1 MSSSF
6 QSTAFQS
13 SARPVDTFVA
23 EPSVLPKSDLMEL
36 AETLEAIN
44 PALQKYF
51 QQQREEMGE
60 KIRRKATS
68 DRIQLELDGGEVAK
82 LSNDIRKTQGD
93 DTARRIIGGS
103 RAYRKQFEKVGIQLE
118 AIKLGNKL
126 ENDYDTFQVDTGE
139 VDANGQPI
147 TKFLKEFESDSPE
160 VRNWRNDKLN
170 SAIQSL
176 QNKGVDPDAI
186 DEFFI
191 PTIQK
196 QLFEIDDYA
205 TEQNQEFKFTQLQ
218 NEIPSVMNEV
228 SQLFAKGKDEEGG
241 IVLTEFLN
249 NIYNAGVTGEDANKT
264 YKMIVEAAFDKA
276 RLLVDPNKP
285 LNLAVAAN
293 FADRILQSI
302 PYGNK
307 DLTSHPSYLDEAAD
321 FYEKHD
327 KILLSKLQTKPK
339 IDNELKKAK
348 VKQAWQSINN
358 MRPEKGI
365 MTMTD
370 REIEEYNLR
379 RQQRYN
385 EILNNPEFSSKEV
398 QDYAQ
403 SLGKSDNLELI
414 NIEIPALKNKIRKG
428 AFDGYDEILE
438 QEIAILENN
447 HATMDRDAIDA
458 FEKLKTF
465 AANSKGL
472 AEDIDESINNVM
484 TQVDRNLRT
493 GGALQNILLG
503 GASTTDFAKS
513 TKVRMKLQTVMTEYY
528 DNYIE
533 EKGRRPGSIERRNI
547 ERQYLIQILA
557 EESDQFTR
565 DEADKEFPP
574 IKVDGEGNVIS
585 GYDNPFRDTDPNVL
599 SNKTKTETT
608 GNTGD
613 GGSTGG
619 TGNDAGQ
626 YMEQGMFDNSGRR
639 GAGPGGGMNLNTE
652 TNRTYTV
659 KSGDTLETIANE
671 FGVELDDLVNI
682 NKIKDRN
689 FIRKG
694 QALTIPEPRVRFID
708 KYRDKPVPDFGG
720 LGKLIISGESA
731 GHGIYNAFN
740 RGGTDTAGKM
750 DITSKTIAE
759 MKKMQADGTVSAVGA
774 YQFTEGVLEEAREV
788 AGIAEDAIMTPA
800 VQDRLFWA
808 MLTGGKKRPDLTAYL
823 LGESDD
829 LDAAHEE
836 LALEFAV
843 IQGPDG
849 KGRYDKD
856 KSGNVARIK
865 PDLVRKALIKARE
878 EISKL

>member
-1 MSSSF
+1 MTSSI
-6 QSTAFQS
+6 QSTAGQS
-13 SARPVDTFVA
+13 FARPVRGEEYT
-23 EPSVLPKSDLMEL
+23 PRVLPKTGIESL
-36 AETLEAIN
+36 AETLVAVN
-44 PALQKYF
+44 PNIQKF
-51 QQQREEMGE
+51 LGDKLEDEVE
-60 KIRRKATS
+60 KQKKKDQRKATR
-68 DRIQLELDGGEVAK
+68 DRIQLELDGGDVAK
-82 LSNDIRKTQGD
+82 LSNKIRKVED
-93 DTARRIIGGS
+93 NDTARKIIGGS
-103 RAYRKQFEKVGIQLE
+103 RAYRQQFEKVGVQIE
-118 AIKLGNKL
+118 ALKLGNRL
-126 ENDYDTFQVDTGE
+126 ENDFDTFKVDTGKI
-139 VDANGQPI
+139 DANGQPI
-147 TKFLKEFESDSPE
+147 TKFLREFESDSPE
-160 VRNWRNDKLN
+160 VQNWRNNKLN
-170 SAIQSL
+170 GAIQSL
-176 QNKGVDPDAI
+176 QDKGVDPDAI

-191 PTIQK
+191 PAIQK
-196 QLFEIDDYA
+196 QLFKINDYA
-205 TEQNQEFKFTQLQ
+205 TEQNQEFKYSQLQ
-218 NEIPSVMNEV
+218 SEIPSLMNEV
-228 SQLFAKGKDEEGG
+228 SQLVAKGEDERAG

-249 NIYNAGVTGEDANKT
+249 NLYNAGITGDDANKT
-264 YKMIVEAAFDKA
+264 YKMIVKAAFDKSL
-276 RLLVDPNKP
+276 LLVDPKDD
-285 LNLAVAAN
+285 LKLAIADT
-293 FADRILQSI
+293 FADRILKAV
-302 PYGNK
+302 PYGNS
-307 DLTSHPSYLDEAAD
+307 DLRSHSSYLDEAANFHLKYD
-321 FYEKHD
+321 QVV
-327 KILLSKLQTKPK
+327 LAKLQNPEK
-339 IDNELKKAK
+339 INNAKNKAK
-348 VKQAWQSINN
+348 VKQGWQSINSMKRGEN
-358 MRPEKGI
+358 E
-365 MTMTD
+365 T
-370 REIEEYNLR
+370 IEDFNLKR
-379 RQQRYN
+379 KNKYY
-385 EILNNPEFSSKEV
+385 EILNNPEFSSKEL

-403 SLGKSDNLELI
+403 SLGESDNTELI

-428 AFDGYDEILE
+428 AFDGFDDILE
-438 QEIAILENN
+438 QEIATLENN
-447 HATMDRDAIDA
+447 HATMDDEAIDA
-458 FEKLKTF
+458 FTKLKVY
-465 AANSKGL
+465 AEEAPGL

-513 TKVRMKLQTVMTEYY
+513 TKIRMKLQTVMTKYY

-533 EKGRRPGSIERRNI
+533 EKGRRPSSIERRNI

-585 GYDNPFRDTDPNVL
+585 GYENPFRDTDPNVL

-608 GNTGD
+608 NNTG
-613 GGSTGG
+613 GEGSTGG
-619 TGNDAGQ
+619 TGGDAGQ
-626 YMEQGMFDNSGRR
+626 YMEPGMFDNSGRR

-659 KSGDTLETIANE
+659 KSGDTLETIANQ
-671 FGVELDDLVNI
+671 FGVELDDLVTV

-689 FIRKG
+689 FIREG
-694 QALTIPEPRVRFID
+694 QPLTIPEPRPKFID

-829 LDAAHEE
+829 LDAAHED

-856 KSGNVARIK
+856 KSGNLARIK
-865 PDLVRKALIKARE
+865 PNLVRKALIKARE

>member
-1 MSSSF
+1 MTSSI
-6 QSTAFQS
+6 QSTAGQS
-13 SARPVDTFVA
+13 FARPVRGEEYT
-23 EPSVLPKSDLMEL
+23 PRVLPKTGIESL
-36 AETLEAIN
+36 AETLVAVN
-44 PALQKYF
+44 PNIQKF
-51 QQQREEMGE
+51 LGDKLEDEVE
-60 KIRRKATS
+60 KQKKKDQRKATR
-68 DRIQLELDGGEVAK
+68 DRIQLELDGGDVAK
-82 LSNDIRKTQGD
+82 LSNKIRKVED
-93 DTARRIIGGS
+93 NDTARKIIGGS
-103 RAYRKQFEKVGIQLE
+103 RAYRQQFEKVGVQIE
-118 AIKLGNKL
+118 ALKLGNRL
-126 ENDYDTFQVDTGE
+126 ENDFDTFKVDTGKI
-139 VDANGQPI
+139 DANGQPI
-147 TKFLKEFESDSPE
+147 TKFLREFESDSPE
-160 VRNWRNDKLN
+160 VQNWRNNKLN
-170 SAIQSL
+170 GAIQSL
-176 QNKGVDPDAI
+176 QDKGVDPDAI

-191 PTIQK
+191 PAIQK
-196 QLFEIDDYA
+196 QLFKINDYA
-205 TEQNQEFKFTQLQ
+205 TEQNQEFKYSQLQ
-218 NEIPSVMNEV
+218 SEIPSLMNEV
-228 SQLFAKGKDEEGG
+228 SQLVAKGEDERAG

-249 NIYNAGVTGEDANKT
+249 NLYNAGITGDDANKT
-264 YKMIVEAAFDKA
+264 YTMIVKAAFDKSL
-276 RLLVDPNKP
+276 LLVDPKDD
-285 LNLAVAAN
+285 LKLAIADT
-293 FADRILQSI
+293 FADRILKAV
-302 PYGNK
+302 PYGNS
-307 DLTSHPSYLDEAAD
+307 DLRSHSSYLDEAANFHLKYD
-321 FYEKHD
+321 QVV
-327 KILLSKLQTKPK
+327 LAKLQNPEK
-339 IDNELKKAK
+339 INNAKNKAK
-348 VKQAWQSINN
+348 VKQGWQSINSMKRGEN
-358 MRPEKGI
+358 E
-365 MTMTD
+365 T
-370 REIEEYNLR
+370 IEDFNLKR
-379 RQQRYN
+379 KNKYY

-403 SLGKSDNLELI
+403 SLGESDNTELI

-428 AFDGYDEILE
+428 AFDGFDDILE
-438 QEIAILENN
+438 QEIATLENN
-447 HATMDRDAIDA
+447 HATMDDEAIDA
-458 FEKLKTF
+458 FTKLKVY
-465 AANSKGL
+465 AEEAPGL

-513 TKVRMKLQTVMTEYY
+513 TKIRMKLQTVMTKYY

-533 EKGRRPGSIERRNI
+533 EKGRRPSSIERRNI

-585 GYDNPFRDTDPNVL
+585 GYENPFRDTDPNVL

-608 GNTGD
+608 NNTG
-613 GGSTGG
+613 GEGSTGG
-619 TGNDAGQ
+619 TGGDAGQ
-626 YMEQGMFDNSGRR
+626 YMEPGMFDNSGRR

-659 KSGDTLETIANE
+659 KSGDTLETIANQ
-671 FGVELDDLVNI
+671 FGVELDDLVTV

-689 FIRKG
+689 FIREG
-694 QALTIPEPRVRFID
+694 QPLTIPEPRPKFID

-829 LDAAHEE
+829 LDAAHED

-856 KSGNVARIK
+856 KSGNLARIK
-865 PDLVRKALIKARE
+865 PNLVRKALIKARE

>member
-1 MSSSF
+1 MTNSF
-6 QSTAFQS
+6 QSTAFQPQAS
-13 SARPVDTFVA
+13 PVDTFVR
-23 EPSVLPKSDLMEL
+23 PVSVQPKSGAEEL
-36 AETLEAIN
+36 AKILASVN
-44 PALQKYF
+44 PVLQKF
-51 QQQREEMGE
+51 ISE
-60 KIRRKATS
+60 KVENENEKERRRATK

-82 LSNDIRKTQGD
+82 TSNKIRKTEGN
-93 DTARRIIGGS
+93 DTARKIIGGS
-103 RAYRKQFEKVGIQLE
+103 RAYRKQYEKVGVQLE
-118 AIKLGNKL
+118 ALKLGNRL
-126 ENDYDTFQVDTGE
+126 ENDFDTFKVDTGK
-139 VDANGQPI
+139 VDSNGQPI
-147 TKFLKEFESDSPE
+147 TKFLREFESNSPE
-160 VRNWRNDKLN
+160 VLNWRSDKLN
-170 SAIQSL
+170 GAIQAL
-176 QNKGVDPDAI
+176 EDRGVDPDAI

-205 TEQNQEFKFTQLQ
+205 TEQNQEFKYFQLQ
-218 NEIPSVMNEV
+218 GEIPSLMDEV
-228 SQLFAKGKDEEGG
+228 SQLVGKGKDEQAG

-249 NIYNAGVTGEDANKT
+249 NLYNAGITGEDANKT
-264 YKMIVEAAFDKA
+264 YTMIVEGAFDKA
-276 RLLVDPNKP
+276 LLLVDPNKP
-285 LNLAVAAN
+285 LNLAVADT
-293 FADRILQSI
+293 FADRILKAI
-302 PYGNK
+302 PYGNS
-307 DLTSHPSYLDEAAD
+307 DLRSHSSYLDEAANFHLKYD
-321 FYEKHD
+321 KVVLAKLENPEKINNA
-327 KILLSKLQTKPK
+327 K
-339 IDNELKKAK
+339 NKAK
-348 VKQAWQSINN
+348 VKQGWQSINSMKRGEN
-358 MRPEKGI
+358 E
-365 MTMTD
+365 T
-370 REIEEYNLR
+370 IEDFNLKR
-379 RQQRYN
+379 KNKYN

-403 SLGKSDNLELI
+403 SLGESDNTELI

-428 AFDGYDEILE
+428 AFDGFDDILE

-447 HATMDRDAIDA
+447 HATMDDEAIDA
-458 FEKLKTF
+458 FDNLKLY
-465 AANSKGL
+465 AENSPGL

-493 GGALQNILLG
+493 GGGIQSLLIG
-503 GASTTDFAKS
+503 GASVTDFAKS
-513 TKVRMKLQTVMTEYY
+513 TRVRMKLQTAMTEYY
-528 DNYIE
+528 ENYIE
-533 EKGRRPGSIERRNI
+533 EKGKRPNSLERRNI

-574 IKVDGEGNVIS
+574 MKVDDEGNVIS
-585 GYDNPFRDTDPNVL
+585 GYNNPFRDTDPNVL

-608 GNTGD
+608 GNTG
-613 GGSTGG
+613 GEGSTGG
-619 TGNDAGQ
+619 TSNDTGQ
-626 YMEQGMFDNSGRR
+626 YMEPGIFDSTRRR
-639 GAGPGGGMNLNTE
+639 GDGFGGGMNPE
-652 TNRTYTV
+652 RYIV
-659 KSGDTLETIANE
+659 KLGDTLETIAND
-671 FGVELDDLVNI
+671 FGVELDDLVTV

-689 FIRKG
+689 FIREG
-694 QALTIPEPRVRFID
+694 QPLTIPEPRPKFID
-708 KYRDKPVPDFGG
+708 KYRDKPVPDFGE

-759 MKKMQADGTVSAVGA
+759 MKKMQGDGTVSAVGA

-829 LDAAHEE
+829 LDAAHED

-856 KSGNVARIK
+856 KSGNLARIK

-878 EISKL
+878 EISKF

>member
-1 MSSSF
+1 MTSSI
-6 QSTAFQS
+6 QSTAGQS
-13 SARPVDTFVA
+13 FARPVRGEEYT
-23 EPSVLPKSDLMEL
+23 PRVLPKTGIESL
-36 AETLEAIN
+36 AETLVAVN
-44 PALQKYF
+44 PNIQKF
-51 QQQREEMGE
+51 LGDKLEDEVE
-60 KIRRKATS
+60 KQKKKDQRKATR
-68 DRIQLELDGGEVAK
+68 DRIQLELDGGDVAK
-82 LSNDIRKTQGD
+82 LSNKIRKVED
-93 DTARRIIGGS
+93 NDTARKIIGGS
-103 RAYRKQFEKVGIQLE
+103 RAYRQQFEKVGVQIE
-118 AIKLGNKL
+118 ALKLGNRL
-126 ENDYDTFQVDTGE
+126 ENDFDTFKVDTGKI
-139 VDANGQPI
+139 DANGQPI
-147 TKFLKEFESDSPE
+147 TKFLREFESDSPE
-160 VRNWRNDKLN
+160 VQNWRNNKLN
-170 SAIQSL
+170 GAIQSL
-176 QNKGVDPDAI
+176 QDKGVDPDAI

-191 PTIQK
+191 PAIQK
-196 QLFEIDDYA
+196 QLFKINDYA
-205 TEQNQEFKFTQLQ
+205 TEQNQEFKYSQLQ
-218 NEIPSVMNEV
+218 SEIPSLMNEV
-228 SQLFAKGKDEEGG
+228 SQLVAKGEDERAG

-249 NIYNAGVTGEDANKT
+249 NLYNAGITGDDANKT
-264 YKMIVEAAFDKA
+264 YTMIVKAAFDKSL
-276 RLLVDPNKP
+276 LLVDPKDD
-285 LNLAVAAN
+285 LKLAIADT
-293 FADRILQSI
+293 FADRILKAV
-302 PYGNK
+302 PYGNS
-307 DLTSHPSYLDEAAD
+307 DLRSHSSYLDEAANFHLKYD
-321 FYEKHD
+321 QVV
-327 KILLSKLQTKPK
+327 LAKLQNPEK
-339 IDNELKKAK
+339 INNAKNKAK
-348 VKQAWQSINN
+348 VKQGWQSINSMKRGEN
-358 MRPEKGI
+358 E
-365 MTMTD
+365 T
-370 REIEEYNLR
+370 IEDFNLKR
-379 RQQRYN
+379 KNKYY
-385 EILNNPEFSSKEV
+385 EILNNPEFSSKEL

-403 SLGKSDNLELI
+403 SLGESDNTELI

-428 AFDGYDEILE
+428 AFDGFDDILE
-438 QEIAILENN
+438 QEIATLENN
-447 HATMDRDAIDA
+447 HATMDDEAIDA
-458 FEKLKTF
+458 FTKLKVY
-465 AANSKGL
+465 AEEAPGL

-513 TKVRMKLQTVMTEYY
+513 TKIRMKLQTVMTKYY

-533 EKGRRPGSIERRNI
+533 EKGRRPSSIERRNI

-585 GYDNPFRDTDPNVL
+585 GYENPFRDTDPNVL

-608 GNTGD
+608 NNTG
-613 GGSTGG
+613 GEGSTGG
-619 TGNDAGQ
+619 TGGDAGQ
-626 YMEQGMFDNSGRR
+626 YMEPGMFDNSGRR

-652 TNRTYTV
+652 TNKTYTV
-659 KSGDTLETIANE
+659 KSGDTLETIAND
-671 FGVELDDLVNI
+671 FGVELDDLVTV

-689 FIRKG
+689 FIREG
-694 QALTIPEPRVRFID
+694 QPLTIPEPRPKFID

-829 LDAAHEE
+829 LDAAHED

-856 KSGNVARIK
+856 KSGNLARIK
-865 PDLVRKALIKARE
+865 PNLVRKALIKARE

>member
-1 MSSSF
+1 MTSSI
-6 QSTAFQS
+6 QSTAGQS
-13 SARPVDTFVA
+13 FARPVRGEEYT
-23 EPSVLPKSDLMEL
+23 PRVLPKTGIESL
-36 AETLEAIN
+36 AETLVAVN
-44 PALQKYF
+44 PNIQKF
-51 QQQREEMGE
+51 LGDKLEDEVE
-60 KIRRKATS
+60 KQKKKDQRKATR
-68 DRIQLELDGGEVAK
+68 DRIQLELDGGDVAK
-82 LSNDIRKTQGD
+82 LSNKIRKVED
-93 DTARRIIGGS
+93 NDTARKIIGGS
-103 RAYRKQFEKVGIQLE
+103 RAYRQQFEKVGVQIE
-118 AIKLGNKL
+118 ALKLGNRL
-126 ENDYDTFQVDTGE
+126 ENDFDTFKVDTGKI
-139 VDANGQPI
+139 DANGQPI
-147 TKFLKEFESDSPE
+147 TKFLREFESDSPE
-160 VRNWRNDKLN
+160 VQNWRNNKLN
-170 SAIQSL
+170 GAIQSL
-176 QNKGVDPDAI
+176 QDKGVDPDAI

-191 PTIQK
+191 PAIQK
-196 QLFEIDDYA
+196 QLFKINDYA
-205 TEQNQEFKFTQLQ
+205 TEQNQEFKYSQLQ
-218 NEIPSVMNEV
+218 SEIPSLMNEV
-228 SQLFAKGKDEEGG
+228 SQLVAKGEDERAG

-249 NIYNAGVTGEDANKT
+249 NLYNAGITGDDANKT
-264 YKMIVEAAFDKA
+264 YTMIVKAAFDKSL
-276 RLLVDPNKP
+276 LLVDPKDD
-285 LNLAVAAN
+285 LKLAIADT
-293 FADRILQSI
+293 FADRILKAV
-302 PYGNK
+302 PYGNS
-307 DLTSHPSYLDEAAD
+307 DLRSHSSYLDEAANFHLKYD
-321 FYEKHD
+321 QVV
-327 KILLSKLQTKPK
+327 LAKLQNPEK
-339 IDNELKKAK
+339 INNAKNKAK
-348 VKQAWQSINN
+348 VKQGWQSINSMKRGEN
-358 MRPEKGI
+358 E
-365 MTMTD
+365 T
-370 REIEEYNLR
+370 IEDFNLKR
-379 RQQRYN
+379 KNKYY
-385 EILNNPEFSSKEV
+385 EILNNPEFSSKEL

-403 SLGKSDNLELI
+403 SLGESDNTELI

-428 AFDGYDEILE
+428 AFDGFDDILE
-438 QEIAILENN
+438 QEIATLENN
-447 HATMDRDAIDA
+447 HATMDDEAIDA
-458 FEKLKTF
+458 FTKLKVY
-465 AANSKGL
+465 AEEAPGL

-513 TKVRMKLQTVMTEYY
+513 TKIRMKLQTVMTKYY

-533 EKGRRPGSIERRNI
+533 EKGRRPSSIERRNI

-585 GYDNPFRDTDPNVL
+585 GYENPFRDTDPNVL

-608 GNTGD
+608 NNTG
-613 GGSTGG
+613 GEGSTGG
-619 TGNDAGQ
+619 TGGDAGQ
-626 YMEQGMFDNSGRR
+626 YMEPGMFDNSGRR

-659 KSGDTLETIANE
+659 KSGDTLETIANQ
-671 FGVELDDLVNI
+671 FGVELDDLVTV

-689 FIRKG
+689 FIREG
-694 QALTIPEPRVRFID
+694 QPLTIPEPRPKFID

-731 GHGIYNAFN
+731 GHGVYNAFN

-829 LDAAHEE
+829 LDAAHED

-856 KSGNVARIK
+856 KSGNLARIK
-865 PDLVRKALIKARE
+865 PNLVRKALIKARE

>member
-1 MSSSF
+1 MTSSI
-6 QSTAFQS
+6 QSTAGQS
-13 SARPVDTFVA
+13 FARPVRGEEYT
-23 EPSVLPKSDLMEL
+23 PRVLPKTGIESL
-36 AETLEAIN
+36 AETLVAVN
-44 PALQKYF
+44 PNIQKF
-51 QQQREEMGE
+51 LGDKLEDEVE
-60 KIRRKATS
+60 KQKKKDQRKATR
-68 DRIQLELDGGEVAK
+68 DRIQLELDGGDVAK
-82 LSNDIRKTQGD
+82 LSNKIRKVED
-93 DTARRIIGGS
+93 NDTARKIIGGS
-103 RAYRKQFEKVGIQLE
+103 RAYRQQFEKVGVQIE
-118 AIKLGNKL
+118 ALKLGNRL
-126 ENDYDTFQVDTGE
+126 ENDFDTFKVDTGKI
-139 VDANGQPI
+139 DANGQPI
-147 TKFLKEFESDSPE
+147 TKFLREFESDSPE
-160 VRNWRNDKLN
+160 VQNWRNNKLN
-170 SAIQSL
+170 GAIQSL
-176 QNKGVDPDAI
+176 QDKGVDPDAI

-191 PTIQK
+191 PAIQK
-196 QLFEIDDYA
+196 QLFKINDYA
-205 TEQNQEFKFTQLQ
+205 TEQNQEFKYSQLQ
-218 NEIPSVMNEV
+218 SEIPSLMNEV
-228 SQLFAKGKDEEGG
+228 SQLVGKGKDEQAG

-249 NIYNAGVTGEDANKT
+249 NLYNAGITGDDANKT
-264 YKMIVEAAFDKA
+264 YTMIVKAAFDKSL
-276 RLLVDPNKP
+276 LLVDPKDD
-285 LNLAVAAN
+285 LKLAIADT
-293 FADRILQSI
+293 FADRILKAV
-302 PYGNK
+302 PYGNS
-307 DLTSHPSYLDEAAD
+307 DLRSHSSYLDEAANFHLKYD
-321 FYEKHD
+321 QVV
-327 KILLSKLQTKPK
+327 LAKLQNPEK
-339 IDNELKKAK
+339 INNAKNKAK
-348 VKQAWQSINN
+348 VKQGWQSINSMKRGEN
-358 MRPEKGI
+358 E
-365 MTMTD
+365 T
-370 REIEEYNLR
+370 IEDFNLKR
-379 RQQRYN
+379 KNKYY
-385 EILNNPEFSSKEV
+385 EILNNPEFSSKEL

-403 SLGKSDNLELI
+403 SLGESDNTELI

-428 AFDGYDEILE
+428 AFDGFDDILE
-438 QEIAILENN
+438 QEIATLENN
-447 HATMDRDAIDA
+447 HATMDDEAIDA
-458 FEKLKTF
+458 FTKLKVY
-465 AANSKGL
+465 AEEAPGL

-513 TKVRMKLQTVMTEYY
+513 TKIRMKLQTVMTKYY

-533 EKGRRPGSIERRNI
+533 EKGRRPSSIERRNI

-585 GYDNPFRDTDPNVL
+585 GYENPFRDTDPNVL

-608 GNTGD
+608 NNTG
-613 GGSTGG
+613 GEGSTGG
-619 TGNDAGQ
+619 TGGDAGQ
-626 YMEQGMFDNSGRR
+626 YMEPGMFDNSGRR

-659 KSGDTLETIANE
+659 KSGDTLETIANQ
-671 FGVELDDLVNI
+671 FGVELDDLVTV

-689 FIRKG
+689 FIREG
-694 QALTIPEPRVRFID
+694 QPLTIPEPRPKFID

-829 LDAAHEE
+829 LDAAHED

-856 KSGNVARIK
+856 KSGNLARIK
-865 PDLVRKALIKARE
+865 PNLVRKALIKARE

>member
-1 MSSSF
+1 MTSSI
-6 QSTAFQS
+6 QSTAGQS
-13 SARPVDTFVA
+13 FARPVRGEEYT
-23 EPSVLPKSDLMEL
+23 PRVLPKTGIESL
-36 AETLEAIN
+36 AETLVAVN
-44 PALQKYF
+44 PNIQKF
-51 QQQREEMGE
+51 LGDKLEDEVE
-60 KIRRKATS
+60 KQKKKDQRKATR
-68 DRIQLELDGGEVAK
+68 DRIQLELDGGDVAK
-82 LSNDIRKTQGD
+82 LSNKIRKVED
-93 DTARRIIGGS
+93 NDTARKIIGGS
-103 RAYRKQFEKVGIQLE
+103 RAYRQQFEKVGVQIE
-118 AIKLGNKL
+118 ALKLGNRL
-126 ENDYDTFQVDTGE
+126 ENDFDTFKVDTGKI
-139 VDANGQPI
+139 DANGQPI
-147 TKFLKEFESDSPE
+147 TKFLREFESDSPE
-160 VRNWRNDKLN
+160 VQNWRNNKLN
-170 SAIQSL
+170 GAIQSL
-176 QNKGVDPDAI
+176 QDKGVDPDAI

-191 PTIQK
+191 PAIQK
-196 QLFEIDDYA
+196 QLFKINDYA
-205 TEQNQEFKFTQLQ
+205 TEQNQEFKYSQLQ
-218 NEIPSVMNEV
+218 SEIPSLMNEV
-228 SQLFAKGKDEEGG
+228 SQLVAKGEDERAG

-249 NIYNAGVTGEDANKT
+249 NLYNAGITGDDANKT
-264 YKMIVEAAFDKA
+264 YTMIVKAAFDKSL
-276 RLLVDPNKP
+276 LLVDPKDD
-285 LNLAVAAN
+285 LKLAIADT
-293 FADRILQSI
+293 FADRILKAV
-302 PYGNK
+302 PYGNS
-307 DLTSHPSYLDEAAD
+307 DLRSHSSYLDEAANFHLKYD
-321 FYEKHD
+321 QVV
-327 KILLSKLQTKPK
+327 LAKLQNPEK
-339 IDNELKKAK
+339 INNAKNKAK
-348 VKQAWQSINN
+348 VKQGWQSINSMKRGEN
-358 MRPEKGI
+358 E
-365 MTMTD
+365 T
-370 REIEEYNLR
+370 IEDFNLKR
-379 RQQRYN
+379 KNKYY
-385 EILNNPEFSSKEV
+385 EILNNPEFSSKEL

-403 SLGKSDNLELI
+403 SLGESDNTELI

-428 AFDGYDEILE
+428 AFDGFDDILE
-438 QEIAILENN
+438 QEIATLENN
-447 HATMDRDAIDA
+447 HATMDDEAIDA
-458 FEKLKTF
+458 FTKLKVY
-465 AANSKGL
+465 AEEAPGL

-513 TKVRMKLQTVMTEYY
+513 TKIRMKLQTVMTKYY

-533 EKGRRPGSIERRNI
+533 EKGRRPSSIERRNI

-585 GYDNPFRDTDPNVL
+585 GYENPFRDTDPNVL

-608 GNTGD
+608 NNTG
-613 GGSTGG
+613 GEGSTGG
-619 TGNDAGQ
+619 TGGDAGQ
-626 YMEQGMFDNSGRR
+626 YMEPGMFDNSGRR

-659 KSGDTLETIANE
+659 KSGDTLETIANQ
-671 FGVELDDLVNI
+671 FGVELDDLVTV

-689 FIRKG
+689 FIREG
-694 QALTIPEPRVRFID
+694 QPLTIPEPRPKFID

-829 LDAAHEE
+829 LDAAHED

-856 KSGNVARIK
+856 KSGNLARIK
-865 PDLVRKALIKARE
+865 PNLVRKALIKARE

>member
-1 MSSSF
+1 MTSSF

-13 SARPVDTFVA
+13 SARPVDTFVR

-36 AETLEAIN
+36 AETLQAIN

-51 QQQREEMGE
+51 QQKREDMGE

-118 AIKLGNKL
+118 ATKLGNKL

-160 VRNWRNDKLN
+160 VQNWRNDKLN

-191 PTIQK
+191 PSIQK
-196 QLFEIDDYA
+196 QLFEINDYA

-218 NEIPSVMNEV
+218 SEIPTVMDEV

-241 IVLTEFLN
+241 VVITEFLN

-264 YKMIVEAAFDKA
+264 NTMIVKAAFDKA
-276 RLLVDPNKP
+276 KLLIDPNKP

-321 FYEKHD
+321 FYEKYD

-365 MTMTD
+365 MTMTE

-447 HATMDRDAIDA
+447 HATMDRDAINA

-465 AANSKGL
+465 AATSKGL

-493 GGALQNILLG
+493 GGGIQNLLLG

-533 EKGRRPGSIERRNI
+533 EKGRRPSSIERRNI

-585 GYDNPFRDTDPNVL
+585 GYKNPFRDTDPNVL

-619 TGNDAGQ
+619 TGNDADR
-626 YMEQGMFDNSGRR
+626 YMEPGAFDRR
-639 GAGPGGGMNLNTE
+639 GSGPGGGMNLNTE

-671 FGVELDDLVNI
+671 FGVELDDLVTV

-689 FIRKG
+689 FIREG
-694 QALTIPEPRVRFID
+694 QPLTIPAPRPRFID
-708 KYRDKPVPDFGG
+708 KYKDKPVPDFGG
-720 LGKLIISGESA
+720 LAKLIISGESA

-759 MKKMQADGTVSAVGA
+759 MKKMQADGTVNAVGA
-774 YQFTEGVLEEAREV
+774 YQFTKGVLEEAREV

-829 LDAAHEE
+829 LDAAHED

-856 KSGNVARIK
+856 KSGNLARIK
-865 PDLVRKALIKARE
+865 PDLVRKALIKARK

>member
-1 MSSSF
+1 MTNSF
-6 QSTAFQS
+6 QSTAFQPQAS
-13 SARPVDTFVA
+13 PVDTFVQ
-23 EPSVLPKSDLMEL
+23 PVSVQPKSGAEEL
-36 AETLEAIN
+36 ANILASVN
-44 PALQKYF
+44 PVLQKF
-51 QQQREEMGE
+51 ISE
-60 KIRRKATS
+60 KVENENEKERRRATK

-82 LSNDIRKTQGD
+82 TSNKIRKTEGN
-93 DTARRIIGGS
+93 DTARKIIGGS
-103 RAYRKQFEKVGIQLE
+103 RAYRKQYEKVGVQLE
-118 AIKLGNKL
+118 ALKLGNRL
-126 ENDYDTFQVDTGE
+126 ENDFDTFKVDTGK
-139 VDANGQPI
+139 VDSNGQPI
-147 TKFLKEFESDSPE
+147 TKFLREFESNSPE
-160 VRNWRNDKLN
+160 VLNWRSDKLN
-170 SAIQSL
+170 GAIQAL
-176 QNKGVDPDAI
+176 EDRGVDPDAI

-205 TEQNQEFKFTQLQ
+205 TEQNQEFKYSQLQ
-218 NEIPSVMNEV
+218 SEIPSLMDEV
-228 SQLFAKGKDEEGG
+228 SQLVGKGKDEQAG

-249 NIYNAGVTGEDANKT
+249 NLYNAGITGDDANKT
-264 YKMIVEAAFDKA
+264 YTMIVKAAFDKSL
-276 RLLVDPNKP
+276 LLVDPKDD
-285 LNLAVAAN
+285 LKLAIADT
-293 FADRILQSI
+293 FADRILKGV
-302 PYGNK
+302 PYGNS
-307 DLTSHPSYLDEAAD
+307 DLRSHSSYLDEAANFHLKYD
-321 FYEKHD
+321 QVV
-327 KILLSKLQTKPK
+327 LAKLQNPEK
-339 IDNELKKAK
+339 INNAKNKAK
-348 VKQAWQSINN
+348 VKQGWQSINN
-358 MRPEKGI
+358 MKRGENE
-365 MTMTD
+365 T
-370 REIEEYNLR
+370 IEDFNLKR
-379 RQQRYN
+379 KNKYN

-403 SLGKSDNLELI
+403 SLGESDNTELI

-428 AFDGYDEILE
+428 AFDGFDDILE

-447 HATMDRDAIDA
+447 HATMDDEAIDA
-458 FEKLKTF
+458 FDKLKTF
-465 AANSKGL
+465 AATSKGL

-513 TKVRMKLQTVMTEYY
+513 TKIRMKLQTVMTEYY

-533 EKGRRPGSIERRNI
+533 EKGRRPSSIERRNI

-585 GYDNPFRDTDPNVL
+585 GYENPFRDTDPNVL

-608 GNTGD
+608 NNTG
-613 GGSTGG
+613 GEGSTGG
-619 TGNDAGQ
+619 DAGQ
-626 YMEQGMFDNSGRR
+626 YMEPGMFDNSGRR

-659 KSGDTLETIANE
+659 KSGDTLETIANQ
-671 FGVELDDLVNI
+671 FGVELDDLVTV

-689 FIRKG
+689 FIREG
-694 QALTIPEPRVRFID
+694 QPLTIPAPRPKFID

-829 LDAAHEE
+829 LDAAHED

>member
-1 MSSSF
+1 MTSSI
-6 QSTAFQS
+6 QSTAGQS
-13 SARPVDTFVA
+13 FARPVRGEEYT
-23 EPSVLPKSDLMEL
+23 PRVLPKTGIESL
-36 AETLEAIN
+36 AETLVAVN
-44 PALQKYF
+44 PNIQKF
-51 QQQREEMGE
+51 LGDKLEDEVE
-60 KIRRKATS
+60 KQKKKDQRKATR
-68 DRIQLELDGGEVAK
+68 DRIQLELDGGDVAK
-82 LSNDIRKTQGD
+82 LSNKIRKVED
-93 DTARRIIGGS
+93 NDTARKIIGGS
-103 RAYRKQFEKVGIQLE
+103 RAYRQQFEKVGVQIE
-118 AIKLGNKL
+118 ALKLGNRL
-126 ENDYDTFQVDTGE
+126 ENDFDTFKVDTGKI
-139 VDANGQPI
+139 DANGQPI
-147 TKFLKEFESDSPE
+147 TKFLREFESDSPE
-160 VRNWRNDKLN
+160 VQNWRNNKLN
-170 SAIQSL
+170 GAIQSL
-176 QNKGVDPDAI
+176 QDKGVDPDAI

-191 PTIQK
+191 PAIQK
-196 QLFEIDDYA
+196 QLFKINDYA
-205 TEQNQEFKFTQLQ
+205 TEQNQEFKYSQLQ
-218 NEIPSVMNEV
+218 SEIPSLMNEV
-228 SQLFAKGKDEEGG
+228 SQLVAKGEDERAG

-249 NIYNAGVTGEDANKT
+249 NLYNAGITGDDANKT
-264 YKMIVEAAFDKA
+264 YTMIVKAAFDKSL
-276 RLLVDPNKP
+276 LLVDPKDD
-285 LNLAVAAN
+285 LKLAIADT
-293 FADRILQSI
+293 FADRILKAV
-302 PYGNK
+302 PYGNS
-307 DLTSHPSYLDEAAD
+307 DLRSHSSYLDEAANFHLKYD
-321 FYEKHD
+321 QVV
-327 KILLSKLQTKPK
+327 LAKLQNPEK
-339 IDNELKKAK
+339 INNAKNKAK
-348 VKQAWQSINN
+348 VKQGWQSINSMKRGEN
-358 MRPEKGI
+358 E
-365 MTMTD
+365 T
-370 REIEEYNLR
+370 IEDFNLKR
-379 RQQRYN
+379 KNKYY
-385 EILNNPEFSSKEV
+385 EILNNPEFSSKEL

-403 SLGKSDNLELI
+403 SLGESDNTELI

-428 AFDGYDEILE
+428 AFDGFDDILE
-438 QEIAILENN
+438 QEIATLENN
-447 HATMDRDAIDA
+447 HATMDDEAIDA
-458 FEKLKTF
+458 FTKLKVY
-465 AANSKGL
+465 AEEAPGL

-513 TKVRMKLQTVMTEYY
+513 TKIRMKLQTVMTKYY

-533 EKGRRPGSIERRNI
+533 EKGRRPSSIERRNI

-585 GYDNPFRDTDPNVL
+585 GYENPFRDTDPNVL

-608 GNTGD
+608 NNTG
-613 GGSTGG
+613 GEGSTGG
-619 TGNDAGQ
+619 TGGDAGQ
-626 YMEQGMFDNSGRR
+626 YMEPGMFDNSGRR

-659 KSGDTLETIANE
+659 KSGDTLETIANQ
-671 FGVELDDLVNI
+671 FGVELDDLVTV

-689 FIRKG
+689 FIREG
-694 QALTIPEPRVRFID
+694 QPLTIPEPRPKFID

-774 YQFTEGVLEEAREV
+774 YQFTEGVLEEARQV

-829 LDAAHEE
+829 LDAAHED

-856 KSGNVARIK
+856 KSGNLARIK
-865 PDLVRKALIKARE
+865 PNLVRKALIKARE

>member
-1 MSSSF
+1 MTSSY

-13 SARPVDTFVA
+13 SARPVDTFVRP
-23 EPSVLPKSDLMEL
+23 PSVQPKTGIESL
-36 AETLEAIN
+36 AETLAAVN
-44 PALQKYF
+44 PNLQKF
-51 QQQREEMGE
+51 LGDKLEDEVE
-60 KIRRKATS
+60 KQKKKDQRKATR
-68 DRIQLELDGGEVAK
+68 DRIQLELDGGDVAK
-82 LSNDIRKTQGD
+82 LSNKIRKVED
-93 DTARRIIGGS
+93 NDTARQIIGGS
-103 RAYRKQFEKVGIQLE
+103 RAYRQQFEKVGVQIE
-118 AIKLGNKL
+118 ALKLGNRL
-126 ENDYDTFQVDTGE
+126 ENDFDTFKVDTGRI
-139 VDANGQPI
+139 DGNGQPI
-147 TKFLKEFESDSPE
+147 TKFLKEFESNSPE
-160 VRNWRNDKLN
+160 VQNWRNDKLN
-170 SAIQSL
+170 GAIQSL
-176 QNKGVDPDAI
+176 QDKGVDPDAI

-191 PTIQK
+191 PAIQK
-196 QLFEIDDYA
+196 QLFKINDYA

-218 NEIPSVMNEV
+218 SEIPTVMNEV
-228 SQLFAKGKDEEGG
+228 SQLFAKGRDAEGG
-241 IVLTEFLN
+241 EVLTEFLN

-264 YKMIVEAAFDKA
+264 YTMIVKAAFDKSL
-276 RLLVDPNKP
+276 LLVDPKDD
-285 LNLAVAAN
+285 LKLAIADT
-293 FADRILQSI
+293 FADRILKAV
-302 PYGNK
+302 PYGNS
-307 DLTSHPSYLDEAAD
+307 DLRSHSSYLDEAANFHLKYD
-321 FYEKHD
+321 QVV
-327 KILLSKLQTKPK
+327 LAKLQNPEK
-339 IDNELKKAK
+339 INNAKNKAK

-365 MTMTD
+365 MTMTE
-370 REIEEYNLR
+370 REIEEYNLQ

-403 SLGKSDNLELI
+403 SLGESDNTELI

-465 AANSKGL
+465 AATSKGL
-472 AEDIDESINNVM
+472 AEDIDKSLRNIM
-484 TQVDRNLRT
+484 TEIDRNLGTKDGFLT
-493 GGALQNILLG
+493 GGAPK
-503 GASTTDFAKS
+503 DFAKS
-513 TKVRMKLQTVMTEYY
+513 TRIRFEMQTQLTEYY
-528 DNYIE
+528 QDFIE
-533 EKGRRPGSIERRNI
+533 TKGRRPNSLERQNI
-547 ERQYLIQILA
+547 ERQYLLQMSAKENIGGITQ
-557 EESDQFTR
+557 DF
-565 DEADKEFPP
+565 ADKMFKPAVLDE
-574 IKVDGEGNVIS
+574 EGNIKS
-585 GYDNPFRDTDPNVL
+585 GYLNPFLKEENLTPPD
-599 SNKTKTETT
+599 
-608 GNTGD
+608 NTG
-613 GGSTGG
+613 GGELTGG
-619 TGNDAGQ
+619 TGSDAGQ
-626 YMEQGMFDNSGRR
+626 YMAPGMFDRR
-639 GAGPGGGMNLNTE
+639 GDGSGGGMNPE
-652 TNRTYTV
+652 RYIV

-689 FIRKG
+689 LIRKG

-708 KYRDKPVPDFGG
+708 RYRDKPVPDFGG

-829 LDAAHEE
+829 LDAAHED

>member
-1 MSSSF
+1 MTSSI
-6 QSTAFQS
+6 QSTAGQS
-13 SARPVDTFVA
+13 FARPVRGEEYT
-23 EPSVLPKSDLMEL
+23 PRVLPKTGIESL
-36 AETLEAIN
+36 AETLVAVN
-44 PALQKYF
+44 PNIQKF
-51 QQQREEMGE
+51 LGDKLEDEVE
-60 KIRRKATS
+60 KQKKKDQRKATR
-68 DRIQLELDGGEVAK
+68 DRIQLELDGGDVAK
-82 LSNDIRKTQGD
+82 LSNKIRKVED
-93 DTARRIIGGS
+93 NDTARKIIGGS
-103 RAYRKQFEKVGIQLE
+103 RAYRQQFEKVGVQIE
-118 AIKLGNKL
+118 ALKLGNRL
-126 ENDYDTFQVDTGE
+126 ENDFDTFKVDTGKI
-139 VDANGQPI
+139 DANGQPI
-147 TKFLKEFESDSPE
+147 TKFLREFESDSPE
-160 VRNWRNDKLN
+160 VQNWRNNKLN
-170 SAIQSL
+170 GAIQSL
-176 QNKGVDPDAI
+176 QDKGVDPDAI

-191 PTIQK
+191 PAIQK
-196 QLFEIDDYA
+196 QLFKINDYA
-205 TEQNQEFKFTQLQ
+205 TEQNQEFKYSQLQ
-218 NEIPSVMNEV
+218 SEIPSLMNEV
-228 SQLFAKGKDEEGG
+228 SQLVAKGEDERAG

-249 NIYNAGVTGEDANKT
+249 NLYNAGITGDDANKT
-264 YKMIVEAAFDKA
+264 YTMIVKAAFDKSL
-276 RLLVDPNKP
+276 LLVDPKDD
-285 LNLAVAAN
+285 LKLAIADT
-293 FADRILQSI
+293 FADRILKAV
-302 PYGNK
+302 PYGNS
-307 DLTSHPSYLDEAAD
+307 DLRSHSSYLDEAANFHLKYD
-321 FYEKHD
+321 QVV
-327 KILLSKLQTKPK
+327 LAKLQNPEK
-339 IDNELKKAK
+339 INNAKNKAK
-348 VKQAWQSINN
+348 VKQGWQSINSMKRGEN
-358 MRPEKGI
+358 E
-365 MTMTD
+365 T
-370 REIEEYNLR
+370 IEDFNLKR
-379 RQQRYN
+379 KNKYN

-403 SLGKSDNLELI
+403 SLGESDNTELI

-428 AFDGYDEILE
+428 AFDGFDDILE
-438 QEIAILENN
+438 QEIATLENN
-447 HATMDRDAIDA
+447 HATMDDEAIDA
-458 FEKLKTF
+458 FTKLKVY
-465 AANSKGL
+465 AEEAPGL

-513 TKVRMKLQTVMTEYY
+513 TKIRMKLQTVMTKYY

-533 EKGRRPGSIERRNI
+533 EKGRRPSSIERRNI

-585 GYDNPFRDTDPNVL
+585 GYENPFRDTDPNVL

-608 GNTGD
+608 NNTG
-613 GGSTGG
+613 GEGSTGG
-619 TGNDAGQ
+619 TGGDAGQ
-626 YMEQGMFDNSGRR
+626 YMEPGMFDNSGRR

-652 TNRTYTV
+652 TNKTYTV
-659 KSGDTLETIANE
+659 KSGDTLETIAND
-671 FGVELDDLVNI
+671 FGVELDDLVTV

-689 FIRKG
+689 FIREG
-694 QALTIPEPRVRFID
+694 QPLTIPEPRPKFID

-829 LDAAHEE
+829 LDAAHED

-856 KSGNVARIK
+856 KSGNLARIK
-865 PDLVRKALIKARE
+865 PNLVRKALIKARE

>member
-6 QSTAFQS
+6 QSTAFRS
-13 SARPVDTFVA
+13 SASPVDTFVA
-23 EPSVLPKSDLMEL
+23 PPSVQPKTGIQEL
-36 AETLEAIN
+36 ASALATVN
-44 PALQKYF
+44 PALQEIIGIKL
-51 QQQREEMGE
+51 EDEVE
-60 KIRRKATS
+60 KQKKKDQRKATR
-68 DRIQLELDGGEVAK
+68 DRIQLELDGGDVAK
-82 LSNDIRKTQGD
+82 LSNKIRKVED
-93 DTARRIIGGS
+93 NDAARKIIGSS
-103 RAYRKQFEKVGIQLE
+103 RAYRQQFEKVGVQIE
-118 AIKLGNKL
+118 ALKLGNRL
-126 ENDYDTFQVDTGE
+126 ENDFDTFKVDTGKIDE
-139 VDANGQPI
+139 NGQPI
-147 TKFLKEFESDSPE
+147 TKFLREFESDSPE
-160 VRNWRNDKLN
+160 VQDWRNNKLN
-170 SAIQSL
+170 AAILSL
-176 QNKGVDPDAI
+176 ENRGVDPDAI

-191 PTIQK
+191 PTIKQK
-196 QLFEIDDYA
+196 LFAINDYA
-205 TEQNQEFKFTQLQ
+205 TAQNQEFKFEQLQ
-218 NEIPSVMNEV
+218 SEIPTIINEV
-228 SQLFAKGKDEEGG
+228 SQLFAKGKDAEGG
-241 IVLTEFLN
+241 EVLTEFLN
-249 NIYNAGVTGEDANKT
+249 DIYNAGVTGEDANKT
-264 YKMIVEAAFDKA
+264 YTMIVKGAFDKA
-276 RLLVDPNKP
+276 LLLVDPNKP
-285 LNLAVAAN
+285 LNLAVADT
-293 FADRILQSI
+293 FADRILKAI
-302 PYGNK
+302 PYGNS
-307 DLTSHPSYLDEAAD
+307 DLRSHSSYLDEAANFHLKYD
-321 FYEKHD
+321 QVV
-327 KILLSKLQTKPK
+327 LAKLQNPEK
-339 IDNELKKAK
+339 INNAKNKAK
-348 VKQAWQSINN
+348 VKQGWQSINSMKRGEN
-358 MRPEKGI
+358 E
-365 MTMTD
+365 T
-370 REIEEYNLR
+370 IEDFNLKR
-379 RQQRYN
+379 KNKYN

-403 SLGKSDNLELI
+403 SLGESDNTELI

-428 AFDGYDEILE
+428 AFDGFDDILE

-447 HATMDRDAIDA
+447 HATMDDEAIDA
-458 FEKLKTF
+458 FDKLKLY
-465 AANSKGL
+465 AENSPGL
-472 AEDIDESINNVM
+472 AEDIDQSINNVM

-493 GGALQNILLG
+493 GGGIQNLLVG
-503 GASTTDFAKS
+503 GASVTDFAKS

-528 DNYIE
+528 ENYIE
-533 EKGRRPGSIERRNI
+533 EKGKRPNSLERRNI

-585 GYDNPFRDTDPNVL
+585 GYKNPFRDTDPNIL

-619 TGNDAGQ
+619 TGSDAGQ
-626 YMEQGMFDNSGRR
+626 YMEPGMFDSTRRR
-639 GAGPGGGMNLNTE
+639 GDGFGGGMNPE
-652 TNRTYTV
+652 RYIV
-659 KSGDTLETIANE
+659 KSGDTLETIANQ
-671 FGVELDDLVNI
+671 FGVELDDLVDI

-689 FIRKG
+689 FIREG
-694 QALTIPEPRVRFID
+694 QPLTIPESRPKFID

-720 LGKLIISGESA
+720 LGKLVISGESA

-829 LDAAHEE
+829 LDAAHED

-856 KSGNVARIK
+856 KSGNLARIK

>member
-370 REIEEYNLR
+370 REIEEYNLL

-403 SLGKSDNLELI
+403 SLGESDNTELI

>member
-1 MSSSF
+1 MTSSF

-23 EPSVLPKSDLMEL
+23 EPSVLPKSNLMEL
-36 AETLEAIN
+36 AETLQAIN
-44 PALQKYF
+44 PALQKF
-51 QQQREEMGE
+51 IGQKIEDKIE
-60 KIRRKATS
+60 KDKRKATK
-68 DRIQLELDGGEVAK
+68 DRIQFELDGGNVAK
-82 LSNDIRKTQGD
+82 LSNEITKTEGR

-103 RAYRKQFEKVGIQLE
+103 RAYKKQYEKVGVQLE
-118 AIKLGNKL
+118 ALKLGNKL
-126 ENDYDTFQVDTGE
+126 ENDFDTFKVDTGK
-139 VDANGQPI
+139 VDTNGQPI
-147 TKFLKEFESDSPE
+147 TKFLREFESDSPE
-160 VRNWRNDKLN
+160 VRTWRNNKLN
-170 SAIQSL
+170 NAIQAL
-176 QNKGVDPDAI
+176 EERGVDPDAI

-218 NEIPSVMNEV
+218 SEIPTVIDEV
-228 SQLFAKGKDEEGG
+228 SQFFAKGKDAEGG
-241 IVLTEFLN
+241 EVLTEFLN

-264 YKMIVEAAFDKA
+264 YTMIVKGAFDKA
-276 RLLVDPNKP
+276 RLLIDPNKP

-321 FYEKHD
+321 FYEKYD
-327 KILLSKLQTKPK
+327 KIFLSKLQTKPK

-348 VKQAWQSINN
+348 VKQGWQSINN
-358 MRPEKGI
+358 MKRGENE
-365 MTMTD
+365 T
-370 REIEEYNLR
+370 IEAFNLK
-379 RQQRYN
+379 RQNKYN
-385 EILNNPEFSSKEV
+385 EILNDPEFSSKEV

-403 SLGKSDNLELI
+403 SLGESDNTELI

-428 AFDGYDEILE
+428 AFDGFDDILE

-447 HATMDRDAIDA
+447 HATMDDEAIDA

-465 AANSKGL
+465 AATSKGL

-513 TKVRMKLQTVMTEYY
+513 TRVRMKLQTVMTEYY
-528 DNYIE
+528 ENYIE
-533 EKGRRPGSIERRNI
+533 EKGRRPSSLERRNI
-547 ERQYLIQILA
+547 ERQYLIQVLA

-585 GYDNPFRDTDPNVL
+585 GYKNPFRDTDPNVL

-608 GNTGD
+608 GNTG
-613 GGSTGG
+613 GEGSTGSTSG
-619 TGNDAGQ
+619 DAGQ
-626 YMEQGMFDNSGRR
+626 YMEGGMFDNPRRR
-639 GAGPGGGMNLNTE
+639 GDGFGGGMNVE
-652 TNRTYTV
+652 PYTV
-659 KSGDTLETIANE
+659 KSGDTLETIANQ
-671 FGVELDDLVNI
+671 FGIELDDLVTV

-689 FIRKG
+689 FIREG
-694 QALTIPEPRVRFID
+694 QQLTIPKPRPKFID
-708 KYRDKPVPDFGG
+708 KYRDKPVPDFG
-720 LGKLIISGESA
+720 KIAEVVRSGESL
-731 GHGIYNAFN
+731 GSGSYNAFN
-740 RGGTDTAGKM
+740 KGTTASAGKM

-759 MKKMQADGTVSAVGA
+759 MEQMQDRGEVFAVGA
-774 YQFTEGVLEEAREV
+774 YQLTPGVLTEARET
-788 AGIAEDAIMTPA
+788 AGIASDAIMTPA
-800 VQDRLFWA
+800 VQDRLFWG
-808 MLTGGKKRPDLTAYL
+808 MVTGGKKRPNLTAYL
-823 LGESDD
+823 LGQSDD
-829 LDAAHEE
+829 LDAAHED
-836 LALEFAV
+836 LALEFAA

-856 KSGNVARIK
+856 KSGNLARIK